1 METEGG
7 LEPQGTAW
15 EWQDK
20 TRRKWMSERLKRF
33 VLSPSLSVLY
43 YRAGVSTLFCVGI
56 YLSNEKLTEIY
67 QVKNK

>member
-1 METEGG
+1 
-7 LEPQGTAW
+7 
-15 EWQDK
+15 
-20 TRRKWMSERLKRF
+20 MSERLKRF

-43 YRAGVSTLFCVGI
+43 YRAGVPTLFCVGI